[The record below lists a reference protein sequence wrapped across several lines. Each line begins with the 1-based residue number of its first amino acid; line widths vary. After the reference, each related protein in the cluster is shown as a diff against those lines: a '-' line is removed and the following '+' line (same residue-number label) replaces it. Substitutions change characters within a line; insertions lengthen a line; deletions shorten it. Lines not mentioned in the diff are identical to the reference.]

1 VRRYSKDRTRKLS
14 RTIVE
19 KLKKEN
25 ACSYLVDESIIRENT
40 EQIIESY
47 FSLED
52 EVHET
57 VMKKI
62 EQMKKLIPG
71 SAEWEVTY
79 GRLLE
84 VEINKKML

>member
-1 VRRYSKDRTRKLS
+1 M
-14 RTIVE
+14 IVE
-19 KLKKEN
+19 KLKEED
-25 ACSYLVDESIIRENT
+25 ACSYLVDESIIREST
-40 EQIIESY
+40 EQVIESY

-62 EQMKKLIPG
+62 ERMKKLIPG

-79 GRLLE
+79 DRLSE